1 MTEIVRLANSL
12 SMRKESIKMHI
23 ALAPFRLK
31 TGVSEDVLVSTS
43 DDFEKRFVQKQDGI
57 LKRIL
62 VKDTSGGYAD
72 IVFFADLAALD
83 RVVEAEQNS
92 EVCAA
97 FFSIMDDDGSHR
109 VYQVLKTYESSTAG
123 PRS

>member
-1 MTEIVRLANSL
+1 MTEIDRFANSL

-57 LKRIL
+57 LKRLL

-72 IVFFADLAALD
+72 IVYFADLAALD

-97 FFSIMDDDGSHR
+97 FFSIMDADGSHH
-109 VYQVLKTYESSTAG
+109 VYEILKTYE
-123 PRS
+123 